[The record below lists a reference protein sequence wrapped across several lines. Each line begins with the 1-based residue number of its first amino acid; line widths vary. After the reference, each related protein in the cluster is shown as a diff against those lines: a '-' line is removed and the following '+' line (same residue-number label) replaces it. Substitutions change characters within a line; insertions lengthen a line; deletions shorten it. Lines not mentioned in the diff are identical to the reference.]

1 MRVSLPRSLTL
12 ALAGLLL
19 SLTTSRVVAQT
30 TGNGSA
36 QVGYYAPAD
45 AQFMRDMIGHHSQ
58 AVLISEWAPTHGASP
73 AILRLTERIV
83 NGQGDEIALMERWL
97 EDHNEPI
104 PSRDTSMAHMHHDMA
119 GMDHAM
125 MPGMLSQAQL
135 DTLNAAQGP
144 EFDRLFL
151 RYMIQH
157 HQGAVIMVNQL
168 FGTQGA
174 GEEERVFR
182 FASDVYADQ
191 TTEIDRME
199 KMLAAMPPSGAGQ

>member
-12 ALAGLLL
+12 AVAGAMLFLNPAH
-19 SLTTSRVVAQT
+19 VVAQT
-30 TGNGSA
+30 SGGGSA

-58 AVLISEWAPTHGASP
+58 AVLIAGWAPTHGASP
-73 AILRLTERIV
+73 TILRLTERII

-97 EDHNEPI
+97 GDHNEPL
-104 PSRDTSMAHMHHDMA
+104 PDTSMAGMHHDMP
-119 GMDHAM
+119 GMQHTM

-135 DTLNAAQGP
+135 DSLNAAQGP
-144 EFDRLFL
+144 QFDQLFL

-157 HQGAVIMVNQL
+157 HQGAIVMVNQL

-199 KMLAAMPPSGAGQ
+199 KMLAAMSPSGSGQ